1 MNNNNGNNYKISNSK
16 SGRKADKETLTGD
29 QISTDNDFDN
39 VFKSMKR
46 NNTNLF
52 IPVIND
58 IFGRNYRMDEK
69 ITLLPSE
76 GDLTNIAGAEADIN
90 SRTSDFLLRIQ
101 DELYLL
107 ECQSYNDG
115 SMAIRIA
122 EYAFISAKQN
132 AVWENGRVILEMP
145 NYCVIY
151 VKNNGNTPRYTS
163 ITYQFPNG
171 KLVNYDA
178 KNVMIGDYTKEEIL
192 QKRLY
197 PYIPYYIL
205 RYEKEIKSDKVSN
218 EFLEFIEAEL
228 EFLSEGLHEA
238 MKNNDLDVFDYN
250 NIKAFTNTIIGHF
263 TSGDKK
269 ERLVNIMGGRIIT
282 TEADLI
288 LQKGIEQ
295 GIEQGFE
302 QGIKLGKIK
311 QFIETS
317 KDFGADEDYIMNG
330 LVTKFDLSLDEAKEQ
345 LQSI

>member
-16 SGRKADKETLTGD
+16 S
-29 QISTDNDFDN
+29 
-39 VFKSMKR
+39 
-46 NNTNLF
+46 
-52 IPVIND
+52 
-58 IFGRNYRMDEK
+58 GRNYRMDEK

-178 KNVMIGDYTKEEIL
+178 KNVMI
-192 QKRLY
+192 
-197 PYIPYYIL
+197 
-205 RYEKEIKSDKVSN
+205 
-218 EFLEFIEAEL
+218 
-228 EFLSEGLHEA
+228 
-238 MKNNDLDVFDYN
+238 
-250 NIKAFTNTIIGHF
+250 
-263 TSGDKK
+263 
-269 ERLVNIMGGRIIT
+269 
-282 TEADLI
+282 
-288 LQKGIEQ
+288 
-295 GIEQGFE
+295 
-302 QGIKLGKIK
+302 
-311 QFIETS
+311 
-317 KDFGADEDYIMNG
+317 
-330 LVTKFDLSLDEAKEQ
+330 
-345 LQSI
+345 